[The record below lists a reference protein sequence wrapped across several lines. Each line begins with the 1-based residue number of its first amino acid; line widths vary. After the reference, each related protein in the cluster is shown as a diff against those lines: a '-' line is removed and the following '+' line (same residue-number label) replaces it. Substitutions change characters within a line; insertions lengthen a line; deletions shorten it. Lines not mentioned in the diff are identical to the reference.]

1 MTKTFAV
8 VIFLSLTIC
17 LIIGCAGQP
26 KDLQMVDTTGGGTR
40 TITFPNGT
48 IIGGASKG
56 QASKLAQIFVD
67 SHNMAMEELESVKTS
82 NTKIKDSTQRIEE
95 SNKKIYESSNK
106 NFETAQKALGMIE
119 QLSKKQGTG
128 EITIFFPVKES
139 SVAAKSFEYERLVNF
154 TDYLARESAGR
165 KVLLV
170 SIGSASATGDSKINQ
185 VLAKK
190 RSEFPIDIV
199 DKYLVNVSHEFYK
212 IFSIGDTYSPKNAT
226 MDEHQRYQH
235 VRVVAFYETDDLPQ
249 LPEEIK

>member
-1 MTKTFAV
+1 MIKTFAAL
-8 VIFLSLTIC
+8 FSLLLTVC

-67 SHNMAMEELESVKTS
+67 SHNMGMEELESLKTS
-82 NTKIKDSTQRIEE
+82 NQKIKDSTQRIEE
-95 SNKKIYESSNK
+95 SNKKTLETTNK
-106 NFETAQKALGMIE
+106 NFETAQKALGIIE

-128 EITIFFPVKES
+128 EITIFFPIRECTIED
-139 SVAAKSFEYERLVNF
+139 KSFEYERLVNF

-170 SIGSASATGDSKINQ
+170 SIGSASATGDSKLNQ
-185 VLAKK
+185 FLSKK

-199 DKYLVNVSHEFYK
+199 DKYLINVSHEFYK

-235 VRVVAFYETDDLPQ
+235 VRVIAFYETDDLTQ